1 METYQHPMV
10 ANAIKAIETT
20 EVQEMV
26 KKLSEYGLGV
36 FMPHLHTEKGFEPLP
51 NDTVQLEQDLAV
63 SFVKRDNPIAKGAA
77 PVGWSWNKEKAEVV
91 AVCLCGGADCAPH
104 WNRPK

>member
-10 ANAIKAIETT
+10 AKAVAAIETP

-36 FMPHLHTEKGFEPLP
+36 FMPHLHTDKGFEVLP
-51 NDTVQLEQDLAV
+51 DNMVQLEQDLKV
-63 SFVKRDNPIAKGAA
+63 SFVDKGSPLVKDAA
-77 PVGWSWNKEKAEVV
+77 PVGWAWNSENAEVV